1 MKYRHLILSV
11 LTVVVLMFASCEKAR
26 PTMAYVSGDDK
37 DKIDLKGTLMKPDMR
52 YENIY
57 AELVGKTVYVYFN
70 ETVESCLITFFSVCF
85 LVVRDALVKLPLV
98 LSEIIRQ
105 QFLYAD
111 IPVLIKAHLVYA
123 LEALEPFILQLNE
136 MEEIVEICRQ
146 LFHYQIDIAS
156 GGVRYFHCGFKRKV
170 IRVSGMKGQLHTL
183 RAFAGYAKR
192 RIKRNAVAGFSH
204 YEIIGI
210 AS

>member
-70 ETVESCLITFFSVCF
+70 ETVESCLITLSAKN
-85 LVVRDALVKLPLV
+85 DDV
-98 LSEIIRQ
+98 LFARNVQRQ
-105 QFLYAD
+105 YPATLRIFMENEPTGEYLLY
-111 IPVLIKAHLVYA
+111 ITNGTE
-123 LEALEPFILQLNE
+123 EASAW
-136 MEEIVEICRQ
+136 
-146 LFHYQIDIAS
+146 FHYESDNDNNDLKINKQ
-156 GGVRYFHCGFKRKV
+156 
-170 IRVSGMKGQLHTL
+170 
-183 RAFAGYAKR
+183 
-192 RIKRNAVAGFSH
+192 
-204 YEIIGI
+204 
-210 AS
+210 